1 MYHNQYEHSLRSS
14 TVNGNG
20 TPQSHQ
26 FAVNLAIDST
36 WAFVASPAPQAVSTG
51 ELCVNV
57 VTFAT
62 KALTV
67 EGDFLIITDAN
78 GVEWAWAADV
88 DGGGIV
94 NAGPRWA
101 AIPAANKTVSDISAV
116 VGADAV
122 AALAVAALNVLA
134 GFSFTLVDNVDGTVD
149 FTANDRGALVPF
161 ESFIADESA
170 AGSTTFVETVAG
182 TPSAFSVTN
191 NTIAL
196 AGHGYETG
204 QVVRVTISAGA
215 LPAPLA
221 AAVDYFVIR
230 VDAGSFMLAA
240 SLADALAGSEIDL
253 LDAGTVSE
261 SVTFTMQT
269 NVGSMIIEYTTDEIV
284 VPGSAW
290 VALETINLVTA
301 SSPVQTRIP
310 VNYYNNIR
318 ARLAVTKGALSAI
331 KVTSFGKE
339 VRG

>member
-62 KALTV
+62 KALTA
-67 EGDFLIITDAN
+67 EGDFLLFTDAN
-78 GVEWAWAADV
+78 GLEWAWAADV

-101 AIPAANKTVSDISAV
+101 AIPAARKAISDISGV

-149 FTANDRGALVPF
+149 FTANDRGPLPAF

-182 TPSAFSVTN
+182 TPSAFNVTA

-196 AGHGYETG
+196 AGHGYQTG
-204 QVVRVTISAGA
+204 QCVRVSISAGA
-215 LPAPLA
+215 LPGPLA
-221 AAVDYFVIR
+221 AGVDYFVIF
-230 VDAGSFMLAA
+230 VDAGSFKLATSIA
-240 SLADALAGSEIDL
+240 NALAGSEINIA
-253 LDAGTVSE
+253 DAGTVSE
-261 SVTFTMQT
+261 TVTFTMQA
-269 NVGSMIIEYTTDEIV
+269 NIGSLVIEYTTDKEV
-284 VPGSAW
+284 TVGSTW
-290 VALETINLVTA
+290 IALETIDLVGG
-301 SSPVQTRIP
+301 SSPVKTRIP
-310 VNYYNNIR
+310 VNYYDNLR
-318 ARLAVTKGALSAI
+318 ARLAMTKGALSSV
-331 KVTSFGKE
+331 KVVSFGKE
-339 VRG
+339 LIR